1 MNNLRIL
8 MHWAKICIKTVDQAW
23 AYSSCGVS
31 YLSFIN
37 SSSYSP
43 KSSSNSALV
52 ILLKSTLSLVRDSN
66 LSLMA

>member
-1 MNNLRIL
+1 MEK
-8 MHWAKICIKTVDQAW
+8 AKMCIKTVDQAW
-23 AYSSCGVS
+23 AYSSCWVY

-52 ILLKSTLSLVRDSN
+52 ILVKSTLSLVNDSN